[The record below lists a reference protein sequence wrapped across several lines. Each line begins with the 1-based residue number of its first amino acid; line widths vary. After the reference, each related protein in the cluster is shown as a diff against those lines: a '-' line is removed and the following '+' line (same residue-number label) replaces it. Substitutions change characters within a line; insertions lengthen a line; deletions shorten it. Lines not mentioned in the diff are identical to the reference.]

1 MVKNI
6 DMGEIKDIK
15 SATFQSK
22 SGFKLPK
29 GVTITKKDVT
39 VTVEEI
45 ENGFIINKSYD
56 IKWSKESEDGEIN
69 TGYEYFTK
77 KWFSETN
84 PISIDEEFEDEMS
97 LADKFE

>member
-1 MVKNI
+1 M
-6 DMGEIKDIK
+6 KDSKEIK
-15 SATFQSK
+15 SASFKSK
-22 SGFKLPK
+22 SGFNLPK
-29 GVTITKKDVT
+29 GVTVDKKDVRIE
-39 VTVEEI
+39 VEEI
-45 ENGFIINKSYD
+45 ENGYIINKTYD